1 VSQKNRWKCHL
12 SIKEKG
18 TVTKAKSLFAGA
30 LEIGRGRGWDN
41 NNQGQGF
48 PFPLEKKNI
57 HHFHLISLSDLT
69 SHSRPLVKFFF

>member
-48 PFPLEKKNI
+48 PFPLEKKKHSPFSPNFVI
-57 HHFHLISLSDLT
+57 GPHLSL
-69 SHSRPLVKFFF
+69 